1 MNYLINIL
9 SKIAIIVLFY
19 FAWQNIESVS
29 NINQNLIY
37 FYLIMVILSL
47 LIDKFFFKGKKSENQ
62 KAHKTLSTI
71 ISISWFSALIVPL
84 IEYSYFLRSNNYI
97 TILSII
103 TVFMGVIIRGFSIKY
118 LGKYFSRDIETWS
131 KHHVVDRGL
140 YKYIRHPAYL
150 GNIIQILGFP
160 LILNAYYSLTL
171 SVVVIFCFLKRIKL
185 EEDFLEENLKGYTEY
200 KKETYRLIPF
210 IW

>member
-1 MNYLINIL
+1 
-9 SKIAIIVLFY
+9 
-19 FAWQNIESVS
+19 
-29 NINQNLIY
+29 
-37 FYLIMVILSL
+37 MVILSL
-47 LIDKFFFKGKKSENQ
+47 LIDKFFFKGKSSED
-62 KAHKTLSTI
+62 KKTQMLLSTI

-84 IEYSYFLRSNNYI
+84 IEYSYLLRNNNYI
-97 TILSII
+97 TIIGI
-103 TVFMGVIIRGFSIKY
+103 TIVFLGIIIRGLSIKY
-118 LGKYFSRDIETWS
+118 LGEYFSRDIETWS

-171 SVVVIFCFLKRIKL
+171 SVLVIFCFLKRIEL
-185 EEDFLEENLKGYTEY
+185 EEDFLEDNLKGYNDY